1 MSDKSDKKDDMW
13 AVFARYF
20 SLAALLPA
28 STLVG
33 YAIGYGLDH
42 FFATTYLK
50 TVFMLLG
57 SAAGFIQLI
66 RGLS

>member
-1 MSDKSDKKDDMW
+1 MSDKKGDMW
-13 AVFARYF
+13 ATFARYF
-20 SLAALLPA
+20 SLAILLPA

-42 FFATTYLK
+42 LFGTTYLK

-57 SAAGFIQLI
+57 SAGGYVQLI
-66 RGLS
+66 RGLG

>member
-1 MSDKSDKKDDMW
+1 MSDKKDDIW
-13 AVFARYF
+13 ATFARYF
-20 SLAALLPA
+20 SLALLLPV

-42 FFATTYLK
+42 LFGTTYLK

-57 SAAGFIQLI
+57 SVAGFVQLI
-66 RGLS
+66 RGLG

>member
-1 MSDKSDKKDDMW
+1 MSDKKDDMW
-13 AVFARYF
+13 ATFARYF
-20 SLAALLPA
+20 SLALLLPV

-33 YAIGYGLDH
+33 YGIGYGLDH
-42 FFATTYLK
+42 LFGTTFLK

-57 SAAGFIQLI
+57 SAAGFVQLI

>member
-1 MSDKSDKKDDMW
+1 MSDKKNDVW

-20 SLAALLPA
+20 SLALLLPV

-33 YAIGYGLDH
+33 YGMGYGLDH
-42 FFATTYLK
+42 FFGTTYLK

-57 SAAGFIQLI
+57 SAAGFVQLI
-66 RGLS
+66 RGLG